1 MVRVYTMEGCPYC
14 DKIKGLLKDDDIEFK
29 EIDINDKRYKLEFN
43 KIMEISGADSVPIV
57 IVKKKI
63 LIPEKSFMTIEEGF
77 DIIKKLLNE

>member
-14 DKIKGLLKDDDIEFK
+14 DKLKGLLKDNDIEFK
-29 EIDINDKRYKLEFN
+29 EIDINDKKYKLEFN

-77 DIIKKLLNE
+77 EIIKKLLNE

>member
-1 MVRVYTMEGCPYC
+1 MEGCPYC
-14 DKIKGLLKDDDIEFK
+14 DKLKGLLKDDDIEFK

-77 DIIKKLLNE
+77 EIIKKLLNE

>member
-14 DKIKGLLKDDDIEFK
+14 DKLKGLLKDDDIEFK

>member
-14 DKIKGLLKDDDIEFK
+14 DKLKGLLKEDNIEFK
-29 EIDINDKRYKLEFN
+29 EIDINDKKYKLEFN
-43 KIMEISGADSVPIV
+43 KIMEISGADSVPVV

-77 DIIKKLLNE
+77 SIIKKLLNE

>member
-14 DKIKGLLKDDDIEFK
+14 DKLKGLLKGDDIEFK

-77 DIIKKLLNE
+77 EIIKKLLNE

>member
-1 MVRVYTMEGCPYC
+1 MIRVYTMEGCPYC
-14 DKIKGLLKDDDIEFK
+14 DKLKGLLKDDDIEFK
-29 EIDINDKRYKLEFN
+29 EIDINDKKYKLEFN

-77 DIIKKLLNE
+77 EIIKKLLNE

>member
-14 DKIKGLLKDDDIEFK
+14 DKLKGLLKDYNIEFK
-29 EIDINDKRYKLEFN
+29 EIDINDKKYKLEFN

-77 DIIKKLLNE
+77 EIIKKLLNE

>member
-14 DKIKGLLKDDDIEFK
+14 DKLKGLLKEDNIEFK
-29 EIDINDKRYKLEFN
+29 DIDINDKKYKLEFN
-43 KIMEISGADSVPIV
+43 KIMEISGADSVPVV

-77 DIIKKLLNE
+77 SIIKKLLNE

>member
-1 MVRVYTMEGCPYC
+1 MEGCPYC
-14 DKIKGLLKDDDIEFK
+14 DKLKGLLKDDDIEFK
-29 EIDINDKRYKLEFN
+29 EIDINDKKYKLEFN

-77 DIIKKLLNE
+77 EIIKKLLNE

>member
-14 DKIKGLLKDDDIEFK
+14 DKLKGLLKDGDIEFK

-77 DIIKKLLNE
+77 EIIKKLLNE

>member
-14 DKIKGLLKDDDIEFK
+14 DKLKGLLKDDDIEFK
-29 EIDINDKRYKLEFN
+29 EIDINDKKYKLEFS

-77 DIIKKLLNE
+77 EIIKKLLNE

>member
-14 DKIKGLLKDDDIEFK
+14 DKLKGLLKDDDIEFK

-77 DIIKKLLNE
+77 EIIKKLLNE

>member
-14 DKIKGLLKDDDIEFK
+14 NKLKGLLKDDDIEFK
-29 EIDINDKRYKLEFN
+29 EIDINDKKYKLEFN

-77 DIIKKLLNE
+77 EIIKKLLNE

>member
-14 DKIKGLLKDDDIEFK
+14 DKLKGLLKDDDIEFK
-29 EIDINDKRYKLEFN
+29 EIDINDKKYKLEFN

-77 DIIKKLLNE
+77 EIIKKLLNE

>member
-14 DKIKGLLKDDDIEFK
+14 DKLKGLLKGDDIEFK
-29 EIDINDKRYKLEFN
+29 EIDINDKKYKLEFN
-43 KIMEISGADSVPIV
+43 KIMEISGADSVPVV

-77 DIIKKLLNE
+77 SIIKKLLNE